1 MLDPRYPIGKFAPK
15 EAYAMADV
23 SRNIERI
30 EKLPEEFAAVAI
42 QLTPRQLDTPY
53 REGGWTG
60 RQVIHHVADSH
71 LNAYIRTKWTLTE
84 NNPTIKAYNEKAWAE
99 TPEMSADPNLSLTL
113 LRALHTRWVTLL
125 KGMDLD
131 QFSREFTHPETKKTV
146 RLDRMVDLYAWHG
159 EHHAGHLKILL
170 R

>member
-15 EAYAMADV
+15 ESYSQEDI

-30 EKLPEEFAAVAI
+30 EKLPEEFASVAR
-42 QLTPRQLDTPY
+42 QLSNRQLDTPY
-53 REGGWTG
+53 REEGWTG

-99 TPEMSADPNLSLTL
+99 TPEMGADPNLSLTL
-113 LRALHTRWVTLL
+113 LRALHARWVTLL
-125 KGMDLD
+125 KGMDPD
-131 QFSREFTHPETKKTV
+131 HFNRQFTHPETQKSV

-159 EHHAGHLKILL
+159 EHHTGHLKILL